1 MSQTP
6 IFHGSDLEQIASY
19 YHIESDEI
27 CCFSA
32 NVNPLGFPEQTALA
46 VCKNFSHLMSRYPD
60 RNYIGL
66 RAAIGRYCHISPD
79 YVSVGNGSTELIFP
93 FDPVL
98 SKTPCCPG
106 RTILLGIR
114 AGITA
119 FGYLLLYLVSE
130 KGRSFPDSY
139 RRAD

>member
-1 MSQTP
+1 
-6 IFHGSDLEQIASY
+6 
-19 YHIESDEI
+19 
-27 CCFSA
+27 
-32 NVNPLGFPEQTALA
+32 
-46 VCKNFSHLMSRYPD
+46 MSRYPD

-79 YVSVGNGSTELIFP
+79 YVSVGNGSTELI
-93 FDPVL
+93 
-98 SKTPCCPG
+98 S
-106 RTILLGIR
+106 LLIQSCQRHHAVQVGPSYSEYE

>member
-79 YVSVGNGSTELIFP
+79 YVSVGNGSTELDHPTRNTSGNYSFR
-93 FDPVL
+93 VSL
-98 SKTPCCPG
+98 TLPG
-106 RTILLGIR
+106 FRKRKIISGFIPE
-114 AGITA
+114 
-119 FGYLLLYLVSE
+119 S
-130 KGRSFPDSY
+130 
-139 RRAD
+139 